1 VNALL
6 LAALTLQSEPPIL
19 PGKLNLRT
27 GDVIVG
33 TNRQLFSD
41 KAKQIDFEL
50 KNRVTLRVDDL
61 TTREGSSNWTFKH
74 EISNTFLRMDD
85 FVQEN
90 QKGNDPSTATELR
103 NVFGHQVRYD
113 YIGDDA
119 INNMIINR
127 LMSIPLPRKALKI
140 GGKWTYSYDG
150 FKEYTFSGH
159 YVDHE
164 SSKPLIRFTWT
175 GIENP
180 KFFAE
185 GTALIDTATGMPTRI
200 NLTAKNVNIP
210 GGELGVAQSMK
221 FDYAMTSFKR
231 AR

>member
-1 VNALL
+1 MNALL
-6 LAALTLQSEPPIL
+6 LVIALQTEPPIL

-50 KNRVTLRVDDL
+50 RNRVVLRVDDL
-61 TTREGSSNWTFKH
+61 TTRDGSSNWTIKQ

-85 FVQEN
+85 FIQEN
-90 QKGNDPSTATELR
+90 QKGNDPASATELR

-113 YIGDDA
+113 YVGDDS
-119 INNMIINR
+119 INNMLVYR
-127 LMSIPLPRKALKI
+127 FLTIPLPKKALKL
-140 GGKWTYSYDG
+140 GGKWSYSFDG
-150 FKEYTFSGH
+150 YKEYTFSGH
-159 YVDHE
+159 YIDHE
-164 SSKPLIRFTWT
+164 IGKPLVKFTWN
-175 GIENP
+175 GIESP
-180 KFFAE
+180 KISAE
-185 GTALIDTATGMPTRI
+185 GTALIDTATGLPTRI
-200 NLTAKNVNIP
+200 NLTAKNMNIP
-210 GGELGVAQSMK
+210 GGELGVAQSLR